1 LWRFHLRFRQI
12 IEVFTMTLRRPA
24 FQLALSICLLL
35 SAGFQSPALAD
46 DPKPNEGAKPKID
59 WIDGPVT
66 ARLGNVAQIK
76 IPEGYRFTGKEGTRK
91 FLELTQNPP
100 NGSEL
105 GTIIPIVTKDSNG
118 DASNDFWFVIFEF
131 NEVGFV
137 KDDDRDKL
145 DADALLKSI
154 KENTEESNNERAK
167 RGWPAY
173 HVASWYKP
181 PFYDASTNNLTWA
194 MQGYSQSDNKR
205 ESSVNYS
212 VRILGRR
219 GTMSVDLVLGPDQV
233 GGVVPKFNSLLPGYT
248 FLPGSMYSEFR
259 AGDKVAEYGLATLV
273 AGGATAIA
281 AKTGLLAKLWKLIA
295 VGMAA
300 LMAFLKRLWNYVR
313 RVMSGKASE
322 ETPQQG

>member
-1 LWRFHLRFRQI
+1 
-12 IEVFTMTLRRPA
+12 MTLRRPA
-24 FQLALSICLLL
+24 LQLALSICLLL
-35 SAGFQSPALAD
+35 SAGFQSPTLAD
-46 DPKPNEGAKPKID
+46 DPKPNEAAKPKID

-76 IPEGYRFTGKEGTRK
+76 IPEGYKFTGKEGTRK

-105 GTIIPIVTKDSNG
+105 GTIIPIVTKESSG
-118 DASNDFWFVIFEF
+118 GESHDFWFVILEF

-145 DADALLKSI
+145 DADGLLKSI
-154 KENTEESNNERAK
+154 KENTEESNSERAK

-173 HVASWYKP
+173 HVESWYKP

-233 GGVVPKFNSLLPGYT
+233 GEVVPKFNALLPGYS

-295 VGMAA
+295 VGIAA
-300 LMAFLKRLWNYVR
+300 LAAFLKRAWNYLKR
-313 RVMSGKASE
+313 LMSGKASE

>member
-1 LWRFHLRFRQI
+1 MAFRCPARRFAMSLCF
-12 IEVFTMTLRRPA
+12 
-24 FQLALSICLLL
+24 LLI
-35 SAGFQSPALAD
+35 AGIQSTTLAD
-46 DPKPNEGAKPKID
+46 DPKSNEGVKPKID

-66 ARLGNVAQIK
+66 AKLGDVAQIK
-76 IPEGYRFTGKEGTRK
+76 IPQGYRFTGREGTRK

-105 GTIIPIVTKDSNG
+105 GTIIPIETKESTGG
-118 DASNDFWFVIFEF
+118 DSNDFWFVIFEF
-131 NEVGFV
+131 NEVGYV

-154 KENTEESNNERAK
+154 KESTEESNNERAK

-173 HVASWYKP
+173 HVESWYKP
-181 PFYDASTNNLTWA
+181 PFYDTATKNLTWA

-205 ESSVNYS
+205 EPSVNYS

-219 GTMSVDLVLGPDQV
+219 GTMSADLVLGPDQV
-233 GGVVPKFNSLLPGYT
+233 GGVVPKFNALLPGYS
-248 FLPGSMYSEFR
+248 FLPGSAYSEFR
-259 AGDKVAEYGLATLV
+259 AGDKIAEYGLATLV

-295 VGMAA
+295 VGIAA
-300 LMAFLKRLWNYVR
+300 LVAFLKRAWNYLKR
-313 RVMSGKASE
+313 LMSGKASE

>member
-1 LWRFHLRFRQI
+1 MACRRTTRHLLISLCSF
-12 IEVFTMTLRRPA
+12 
-24 FQLALSICLLL
+24 LLI
-35 SAGFQSPALAD
+35 GFQSTALAD
-46 DPKPNEGAKPKID
+46 DHKSKESAGPKID
-59 WIDGPVT
+59 WIDGPIT
-66 ARLGNVAQIK
+66 AKLGDVAQIK
-76 IPEGYRFTGKEGTRK
+76 VPQGYRFTGKEGTRK

-100 NGSEL
+100 SGSEL
-105 GTIIPIVTKDSNG
+105 GTIIPIETKESSDSEPN
-118 DASNDFWFVIFEF
+118 NFWFVIFEF

-145 DADALLKSI
+145 DANALLKSI
-154 KENTEESNNERAK
+154 KDSTEESNTERAK
-167 RGWPAY
+167 HGWPAY
-173 HVASWYKP
+173 HVVSWYKP
-181 PFYDASTNNLTWA
+181 PYYDSSTNNLTWA
-194 MQGYSQSDNKR
+194 MQGYSQLDQKQ

-219 GTMSVDLVLGPDQV
+219 GTMSVDLVLAPDQV
-233 GGVVPKFNSLLPGYT
+233 GEVVPKFNGLLPGYS

-295 VGMAA
+295 VAIAA
-300 LMAFLKRLWNYVR
+300 LVGFLKRAWNYLKKL
-313 RVMSGKASE
+313 MSGKASE

>member
-1 LWRFHLRFRQI
+1 LGQLSEVSKMILRGAFLRSI
-12 IEVFTMTLRRPA
+12 VCLFFFVAFTSLT
-24 FQLALSICLLL
+24 F
-35 SAGFQSPALAD
+35 AD
-46 DPKPNEGAKPKID
+46 DPKPSEAPKPKID

-66 ARLGNVAQIK
+66 AQLGDVAQIK
-76 IPEGYRFTGKEGTRK
+76 IPEGFRFTGKEGTKR

-100 NGSEL
+100 NGNEL
-105 GTIIPIVTKDSNG
+105 GTIIPNTSKDTSG
-118 DASNDFWFVIFEF
+118 NDSAEFWFVIFEF
-131 NEVGFV
+131 SETGYV
-137 KDDDRDKL
+137 KDDERDKL

-154 KENTEESNNERAK
+154 KENTEESNQERAK

-173 HVASWYKP
+173 HVTSWYKP

-194 MQGYSQSDNKR
+194 MQGYAEEEGKQDH
-205 ESSVNYS
+205 SVNYS

-219 GTMSVDLVLGPDQV
+219 GTMSVDLVLGPKLVDN
-233 GGVVPKFNSLLPGYT
+233 VVPKFNSILPGYS
-248 FLPGSMYSEFR
+248 FLPGSTYSEFR

-295 VGMAA
+295 IGFAA
-300 LMAFLKRLWNYVR
+300 IAAFLKRAWNYFKKVL
-313 RVMSGKASE
+313 SGKASE

>member
-1 LWRFHLRFRQI
+1 
-12 IEVFTMTLRRPA
+12 MTCRRPTLH
-24 FQLALSICLLL
+24 LAISLCLLL
-35 SAGFQSPALAD
+35 LIGFQSAALAD
-46 DPKPNEGAKPKID
+46 DPKSKEASGPKID
-59 WIDGPVT
+59 WIDGPIT
-66 ARLGNVAQIK
+66 AKLGDVAQIK
-76 IPEGYRFTGKEGTRK
+76 VPQGYRFTGKEGTRK

-105 GTIIPIVTKDSNG
+105 GTIIPIETKGSSDSEPN
-118 DASNDFWFVIFEF
+118 NFWFVIFEF

-145 DADALLKSI
+145 DANALLKSI
-154 KENTEESNNERAK
+154 KDNTEESNSERAK
-167 RGWPAY
+167 HGWPAY
-173 HVASWYKP
+173 HVVSWYKP
-181 PFYDASTNNLTWA
+181 PYYDPSTNNLTWA
-194 MQGYSQSDNKR
+194 MQGYSQVDQKQ

-233 GGVVPKFNSLLPGYT
+233 GDVVPKFNALLPGYS

-295 VGMAA
+295 VGIAA
-300 LMAFLKRLWNYVR
+300 LLGFLKRAWNYLKR
-313 RVMSGKASE
+313 LMSGKASE